1 MSPFFCAYERGFMVF
16 LGNWEVHNLIDIA
29 YLAHNRS
36 LLRDL
41 PLTYTFI

>member
-1 MSPFFCAYERGFMVF
+1 MTERLPPIFFVVF
-16 LGNWEVHNLIDIA
+16 WIREVSMFVNIA